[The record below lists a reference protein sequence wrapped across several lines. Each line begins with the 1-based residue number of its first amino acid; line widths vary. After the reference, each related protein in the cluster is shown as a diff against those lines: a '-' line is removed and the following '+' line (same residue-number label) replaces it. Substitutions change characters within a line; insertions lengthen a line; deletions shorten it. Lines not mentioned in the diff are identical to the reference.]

1 LTMRQEYLM
10 CMYKAILIHSERI
23 YPDFVGRVHNH
34 IRGNIFRVVCNITLM
49 ASRLPFLKYGK
60 IQMSS
65 SFLEMIVKMHPECSE
80 LVMK

>member
-1 LTMRQEYLM
+1 M
-10 CMYKAILIHSERI
+10 
-23 YPDFVGRVHNH
+23 VHNH
-34 IRGNIFRVVCNITLM
+34 IGDSIFRVLCNITLM

-65 SFLEMIVKMHPECSE
+65 SFLEVMVKMYPKYSE